1 MSQSWNGN
9 VIGTRRVMPSRASG
23 VWNLR
28 HQAIYKR
35 DNAWALTS
43 PSLLSDLVLWLDGK
57 DANTFY
63 GATTGGNVVT
73 AGNAVARWED
83 KSTNA
88 LHYTQGTAN
97 NRPLLVSGGGLDFDG
112 SNDQLQ
118 ATNGSNALQ
127 GKTTHAVFI
136 VFNADSFSG
145 DPVLLRFDT
154 QTATDLLF
162 ELGTNSG
169 SSNLGYFGK
178 SNSAA
183 TFRTYTNANNT
194 TLTDGQAYA
203 LDWRKRASTEG
214 VLAVNGTEYYAH
226 TGTMVAN
233 DIRSNQTATLGAYAN
248 NLYFNGKIYE
258 VIAYGRNLSENETA
272 AVRGYLFAKW
282 GI

>member
-63 GATTGGNVVT
+63 DATTGGNVVT

-88 LHYTQGTAN
+88 LHYTQATAN

-154 QTATDLLF
+154 QTTTDLLF
-162 ELGTNSG
+162 ELGQNTG
-169 SSNLGYFGK
+169 SQSLVYLGE
-178 SNSAA
+178 SSAGN
-183 TFRTYTNANNT
+183 FRNYTNASNA
-194 TLTDGQAYA
+194 TLSTGQSYV
-203 LDWRKRASTEG
+203 LDWRRRASIEG

-226 TGTMVAN
+226 TGALVAN
-233 DIRSNQTATLGAYAN
+233 DIRSNQTATLGAFVN
-248 NLYFNGKIYE
+248 NLYFNGKINE
-258 VIAYGRNLSENETA
+258 VIAYGRSLSENETA
-272 AVRGYLFAKW
+272 AVRGYLFSKW